1 MKEVQRID
9 QLILQANAD
18 NMKGF
23 LHSQDGSYA
32 FPLGPKVTTVGRENC
47 DISINSPQVDNQH
60 ALIEYDDEQR
70 CFILKDLNS
79 TTGTYV
85 HDCRVQNAAVRLSHG
100 DFLRFG
106 FNGLPLEFRI
116 DQQQQ
121 QQQQQET
128 TMPSIYQ
135 RQSSSNSLQLITQT
149 IPSRRTTNGII
160 NHQQQIDVRQNP
172 GFSLRGRPSS
182 AGNKRTPAIIMNTS
196 SHGSNGVRDSHVRSN
211 AWTINNTSN
220 PGRSVIN
227 GSFSGELEVPC
238 QDNNEITN
246 RVDQLE
252 KEVKGRDAEIRELN
266 DRLRSLEP
274 LSSTFTNEVHT
285 LRSELE
291 KVKREKQAASGLISS
306 LQRELHS
313 KESDLVKLTREIEGL
328 KTDSRDKDLR
338 LQSLQAKLNL
348 LRDRGRAEEDRYTK
362 EKELKI
368 KLAEQQI
375 NELNESVNRLK
386 SQLQDTEKQL
396 LRLNQNEQ
404 NLKQEYE
411 QTREQLAEIQRNET
425 ILKAD
430 LANAQK
436 KHNEFCTNIWKCFPH
451 DDNDEE
457 YDEDQHNIVEQI
469 QQLQQ
474 QLDQSRNEIER
485 YRDTHSS
492 SNEQLRIS
500 LGKFIDILTSAMQE
514 QTTANNL
521 LHTRQQMIELEE
533 SADNDSVIGMVKRAA
548 INAVD
553 SHARLLSGINNL
565 VIKHDDQQ
573 DDLSSN
579 EIFALINRQY
589 EELQREKENLLL
601 EHTSREQTFRF
612 ELEKITA
619 EKDAF
624 WQQRFNDECDRLRQE
639 NVRLQ
644 NEYDEQTRSFSDR
657 LETTTVQNSE
667 YLQRWNILQTESAQ
681 KIDEL
686 TMKLQE
692 YERELTEQK
701 EQQNKLTGTSEKQR
715 EEFIRNEKEKNATI
729 QDLNGQVE
737 VYKDQVRQFSKT
749 IVQLEKNLAEE
760 QEKRMRIQT
769 ELENVDKHRKVSNPP
784 TPLTSI
790 ETVVPV
796 VSVLTAPVADISQE
810 LFAHKARIQEQEQ
823 IIISLRRD
831 LAGMTARLSDVQGEL
846 SEKQKRALEK
856 SEFTIREQTKEL
868 NDTRLKLSKLS
879 DIVDKQST
887 QIEIL
892 QSDLSK
898 SKVLA
903 NQYQLLVDQRQA
915 DIDRL
920 TKSLEEK
927 NLLVERVEKT
937 NQNEGRITHELV
949 AIGAQC
955 KGERHEQTIGRQRE
969 ALNELRARI
978 KSLEQSRPVNPSYE
992 KVLQQVVLLKRELA
1006 ELRARQ
1012 ALPTDIPYLTTTPGS
1027 NSFNQ
1032 PSITS
1037 FHQSPSGTNTSAITP
1052 EAQKI
1057 IEERTA
1063 HAETMNALQSCDEL
1077 HNTFTR
1083 KLIQLLDIDDD
1094 TLLNVSPLATM
1105 PSTDRYVALQQRQR
1119 VIEMLLQKIE
1129 MLRERLTRKE
1139 ELLRGYEN
1147 DLGKLRQAEIL
1158 LREKDFRL
1166 HDLET
1171 DKRSKDDETL
1181 FLRNTLKETQDYLN
1195 QEKRFNSSIKLGRN
1209 TDQPQ
1214 TNELVRRS
1222 GTSTT
1227 GTTHQHRNSTD
1238 STAKVRTIKRDTNQK
1253 ISRKDYEIKT
1263 LKQELHEALDTLS
1276 EQSNKV
1282 KLLELKSK
1290 DLSNGTNFM
1299 ASHDS

>member
-1 MKEVQRID
+1 
-9 QLILQANAD
+9 
-18 NMKGF
+18 MKGF

-32 FPLGPKVTTVGRENC
+32 FPLGPKVTTIGRENC
-47 DISINSPQVDNQH
+47 DITINSPQVDHQH
-60 ALIEYDDEQR
+60 ALIEYDDEQH

-79 TTGTYV
+79 STGTYV

-100 DFLRFG
+100 DFIRFG

-116 DQQQQ
+116 E
-121 QQQQQET
+121 QQQEK

-149 IPSRRTTNGII
+149 IPSRRATNGIT

-182 AGNKRTPAIIMNTS
+182 AGTKRMPAIITNTS
-196 SHGSNGVRDSHVRSN
+196 SHGSNGIRDSFVRSN
-211 AWTINNTSN
+211 AWTISNTSN
-220 PGRSVIN
+220 PGRGVIN
-227 GSFSGELEVPC
+227 GNFSGELEVPC
-238 QDNNEITN
+238 QDNSEITN

-252 KEVKGRDAEIRELN
+252 KEVKGRDAEIRELT
-266 DRLRSLEP
+266 DRLRNLEP
-274 LSSTFTNEVHT
+274 LSSTFTTEVHT

-306 LQRELHS
+306 LQRDLHS
-313 KESDLVKLTREIEGL
+313 KESDLAKLTREIEGL

-362 EKELKI
+362 EKELVNLRNKI

-386 SQLQDTEKQL
+386 TQLQDTEKQL

-404 NLKQEYE
+404 NLKQECE
-411 QTREQLAEIQRNET
+411 HAREQLAEVQRNET
-425 ILKAD
+425 KLKAD
-430 LANAQK
+430 LENAQR
-436 KHNEFCTNIWKCFPH
+436 KHNEFCINIWKCFSN
-451 DDNDEE
+451 DDDDE
-457 YDEDQHNIVEQI
+457 YDDDQHNIIEQI

-474 QLDQSRNEIER
+474 QLNQSRSEIER
-485 YRDTHSS
+485 QRDTNSS
-492 SNEQLRIS
+492 SNEQLKAS
-500 LGKFIDILTSAMQE
+500 LEKCIDILTSAMQE
-514 QTTANNL
+514 QTTTNNL
-521 LHTRQQMIELEE
+521 LHARQQIIELEE
-533 SADNDSVIGMVKRAA
+533 STDNDNIVGMFKRAA

-553 SHARLLSGINNL
+553 NHARLISGINNL
-565 VIKHDDQQ
+565 VIQRDDQQ
-573 DDLSSN
+573 EDLSTN
-579 EIFALINRQY
+579 EILSLIHRQY
-589 EELQREKENLLL
+589 EELQREKENLLF
-601 EHTSREQTFRF
+601 ERTSREETFRS

-619 EKDAF
+619 EKDTF

-639 NVRLQ
+639 NVQLQ

-657 LETTTVQNSE
+657 LETATTQNSE
-667 YLQRWNILQTESAQ
+667 YHQRWNILQTESTQ

-686 TMKLQE
+686 TTKLQE
-692 YERELTEQK
+692 YQRELTEQK

-715 EEFIRNEKEKNATI
+715 EELIRIEKEKNTTI
-729 QDLNGQVE
+729 QDLNEQVE

-760 QEKRMRIQT
+760 QEKRMKIQV
-769 ELENVDKHRKVSNPP
+769 ELDNVDKRRKGIYLEDLFNSPP
-784 TPLTSI
+784 TPSVPV

-796 VSVLTAPVADISQE
+796 VPVLTAPVTDLSQE

-887 QIEIL
+887 QIESL

-898 SKVLA
+898 SK
-903 NQYQLLVDQRQA
+903 
-915 DIDRL
+915 
-920 TKSLEEK
+920 
-927 NLLVERVEKT
+927 
-937 NQNEGRITHELV
+937 GRITHELV

-1032 PSITS
+1032 QSTTT
-1037 FHQSPSGTNTSAITP
+1037 FRQSPSGTNTSDITP

-1063 HAETMNALQSCDEL
+1063 HAETMNTLQSCDEL
-1077 HNTFTR
+1077 
-1083 KLIQLLDIDDD
+1083 
-1094 TLLNVSPLATM
+1094 VSC
-1105 PSTDRYVALQQRQR
+1105 
-1119 VIEMLLQKIE
+1119 
-1129 MLRERLTRKE
+1129 
-1139 ELLRGYEN
+1139 
-1147 DLGKLRQAEIL
+1147 
-1158 LREKDFRL
+1158 
-1166 HDLET
+1166 
-1171 DKRSKDDETL
+1171 
-1181 FLRNTLKETQDYLN
+1181 FLRKNMRK
-1195 QEKRFNSSIKLGRN
+1195 NS
-1209 TDQPQ
+1209 
-1214 TNELVRRS
+1214 
-1222 GTSTT
+1222 
-1227 GTTHQHRNSTD
+1227 
-1238 STAKVRTIKRDTNQK
+1238 
-1253 ISRKDYEIKT
+1253 
-1263 LKQELHEALDTLS
+1263 
-1276 EQSNKV
+1276 
-1282 KLLELKSK
+1282 
-1290 DLSNGTNFM
+1290 
-1299 ASHDS
+1299 

>member
-1 MKEVQRID
+1 
-9 QLILQANAD
+9 
-18 NMKGF
+18 MKGF

-32 FPLGPKVTTVGRENC
+32 FPLGPKVTTIGRENC
-47 DISINSPQVDNQH
+47 DITINSPQVDHQH
-60 ALIEYDDEQR
+60 ALIEYDDEQH

-79 TTGTYV
+79 STGTYV

-100 DFLRFG
+100 DFIRFG

-116 DQQQQ
+116 EQQQ

-149 IPSRRTTNGII
+149 IPSRRATNGIT

-182 AGNKRTPAIIMNTS
+182 AGTKRMPAIITNTS
-196 SHGSNGVRDSHVRSN
+196 SHGSNGIRDSFVRSN
-211 AWTINNTSN
+211 AWTISNTSN
-220 PGRSVIN
+220 PGRGVIN
-227 GSFSGELEVPC
+227 GNFSGELEVPC
-238 QDNNEITN
+238 QDNSEITN

-252 KEVKGRDAEIRELN
+252 KEVKGRDAEIRELT
-266 DRLRSLEP
+266 DRLRNLEP
-274 LSSTFTNEVHT
+274 LSSTFTTEVHT

-306 LQRELHS
+306 LQRDLHS
-313 KESDLVKLTREIEGL
+313 KESDLAKLTREIEGL

-386 SQLQDTEKQL
+386 TQLQDTEKQL

-404 NLKQEYE
+404 NLKQECE
-411 QTREQLAEIQRNET
+411 HAREQLAEVQRNET
-425 ILKAD
+425 KLKAD
-430 LANAQK
+430 LENAQR
-436 KHNEFCTNIWKCFPH
+436 KHNEFCINIWKCFSN
-451 DDNDEE
+451 DDDDE
-457 YDEDQHNIVEQI
+457 YDEDQHNIIEQI

-474 QLDQSRNEIER
+474 QLNQSRNEIER
-485 YRDTHSS
+485 QRDTNSS
-492 SNEQLRIS
+492 SNEQLRVS
-500 LGKFIDILTSAMQE
+500 LGKCIDILTSAMQE
-514 QTTANNL
+514 QTTTNNL
-521 LHTRQQMIELEE
+521 LHARQQIIELEE
-533 SADNDSVIGMVKRAA
+533 STDNDNILGMFKRAA

-553 SHARLLSGINNL
+553 NHARLLSGINNL
-565 VIKHDDQQ
+565 VIQRDDHHE
-573 DDLSSN
+573 DLSTN
-579 EIFALINRQY
+579 EILTLIHRQY
-589 EELQREKENLLL
+589 EELQREKENLLF
-601 EHTSREQTFRF
+601 ERTSREETFRS
-612 ELEKITA
+612 ELEKITT
-619 EKDAF
+619 EKDTF

-639 NVRLQ
+639 NVQLQ

-657 LETTTVQNSE
+657 LETATTQNSE
-667 YLQRWNILQTESAQ
+667 YHQRWNILQTESTQ

-686 TMKLQE
+686 TTKLQE
-692 YERELTEQK
+692 YQRELTEQK

-715 EEFIRNEKEKNATI
+715 EELIRIEKEKNTTI
-729 QDLNGQVE
+729 QDLNEQVE

-760 QEKRMRIQT
+760 QEKRMKIQVD
-769 ELENVDKHRKVSNPP
+769 LDNVDKRRKGTYREDLFNSPP
-784 TPLTSI
+784 TPSVPV

-796 VSVLTAPVADISQE
+796 VPVLTAPVTDLSQE

-887 QIEIL
+887 QIESL

-1032 PSITS
+1032 QSTTT
-1037 FHQSPSGTNTSAITP
+1037 FRQSPSGTNTSDITP

-1063 HAETMNALQSCDEL
+1063 HAETMNTLQSCDEL
-1077 HNTFTR
+1077 
-1083 KLIQLLDIDDD
+1083 
-1094 TLLNVSPLATM
+1094 VSC
-1105 PSTDRYVALQQRQR
+1105 
-1119 VIEMLLQKIE
+1119 
-1129 MLRERLTRKE
+1129 
-1139 ELLRGYEN
+1139 
-1147 DLGKLRQAEIL
+1147 
-1158 LREKDFRL
+1158 
-1166 HDLET
+1166 
-1171 DKRSKDDETL
+1171 
-1181 FLRNTLKETQDYLN
+1181 FLRKNMRK
-1195 QEKRFNSSIKLGRN
+1195 NS
-1209 TDQPQ
+1209 
-1214 TNELVRRS
+1214 
-1222 GTSTT
+1222 
-1227 GTTHQHRNSTD
+1227 
-1238 STAKVRTIKRDTNQK
+1238 
-1253 ISRKDYEIKT
+1253 
-1263 LKQELHEALDTLS
+1263 
-1276 EQSNKV
+1276 
-1282 KLLELKSK
+1282 
-1290 DLSNGTNFM
+1290 
-1299 ASHDS
+1299 

>member
-1 MKEVQRID
+1 
-9 QLILQANAD
+9 
-18 NMKGF
+18 MKGF

-32 FPLGPKVTTVGRENC
+32 FPLGPKVTTIGRENC

-79 TTGTYV
+79 STGTYV

-100 DFLRFG
+100 DFIRFG

-116 DQQQQ
+116 EQQQQ
-121 QQQQQET
+121 QQLET

-149 IPSRRTTNGII
+149 IPSRRVTSGIT

-182 AGNKRTPAIIMNTS
+182 AGTKRTSAIITNTS
-196 SHGSNGVRDSHVRSN
+196 SHGSNGIRDSVVPN

-220 PGRSVIN
+220 PGRGVIN
-227 GSFSGELEVPC
+227 GNFSGELEVPC
-238 QDNNEITN
+238 QDNSEITN

-274 LSSTFTNEVHT
+274 MSSTFTNEVHT

-291 KVKREKQAASGLISS
+291 KVKRDKQAASGLISS
-306 LQRELHS
+306 LQRDLHS
-313 KESDLVKLTREIEGL
+313 KESDLAKLTREIEGL
-328 KTDSRDKDLR
+328 KTDGRDKDLR

-348 LRDRGRAEEDRYTK
+348 LRDRGRAEEDRFTK
-362 EKELKI
+362 EKELVNLRNKI

-404 NLKQEYE
+404 KLKQECE
-411 QTREQLAEIQRNET
+411 HAREQLAEVQRNET
-425 ILKAD
+425 TLRAD
-430 LANAQK
+430 LANAQE
-436 KHNEFCTNIWKCFPH
+436 KHNEFCINIWKCFSN
-451 DDNDEE
+451 DNDDE
-457 YDEDQHNIVEQI
+457 YDEDQHNIIEQI
-469 QQLQQ
+469 QQIQQ
-474 QLDQSRNEIER
+474 QLDQARSEIER
-485 YRDTHSS
+485 QRDINSS
-492 SNEQLRIS
+492 SNEQFRVS

-521 LHTRQQMIELEE
+521 LHARQQMIELEE
-533 SADNDSVIGMVKRAA
+533 SADNDSIVGMFKRAA

-553 SHARLLSGINNL
+553 SHAKLLSGINNL
-565 VIKHDDQQ
+565 VIKRDDQQ
-573 DDLSSN
+573 EDLSIN
-579 EIFALINRQY
+579 EILAIIHRQY
-589 EELQREKENLLL
+589 EELRREKDNLSS
-601 EHTSREQTFRF
+601 EHTFREQTFRS
-612 ELEKITA
+612 ELEQITA

-639 NVRLQ
+639 NAQLQ
-644 NEYDEQTRSFSDR
+644 NAYDEQTRSFTDR
-657 LETTTVQNSE
+657 LEIATAQNSE
-667 YLQRWNILQTESAQ
+667 YLQRWNILQTESSQ

-686 TMKLQE
+686 TTKLQE
-692 YERELTEQK
+692 YQYELTGHK
-701 EQQNKLTGTSEKQR
+701 EQQNKLTDTSEQQR
-715 EEFIRNEKEKNATI
+715 EELIRIEKEKNATI
-729 QDLNGQVE
+729 QDLNGQIE

-760 QEKRMRIQT
+760 QEKRMKVQT
-769 ELENVDKHRKVSNPP
+769 ELDNVDKHRKVNRLP
-784 TPLTSI
+784 TPPAPV

-796 VSVLTAPVADISQE
+796 VSVLTAPIADLSQE

-887 QIEIL
+887 QIESL

-978 KSLEQSRPVNPSYE
+978 KSLEQSRPANPSYE

-1032 PSITS
+1032 TSTTS
-1037 FHQSPSGTNTSAITP
+1037 FRQSPSGANTSDITP

-1063 HAETMNALQSCDEL
+1063 HA
-1077 HNTFTR
+1077 
-1083 KLIQLLDIDDD
+1083 
-1094 TLLNVSPLATM
+1094 
-1105 PSTDRYVALQQRQR
+1105 
-1119 VIEMLLQKIE
+1119 
-1129 MLRERLTRKE
+1129 
-1139 ELLRGYEN
+1139 
-1147 DLGKLRQAEIL
+1147 
-1158 LREKDFRL
+1158 
-1166 HDLET
+1166 
-1171 DKRSKDDETL
+1171 
-1181 FLRNTLKETQDYLN
+1181 
-1195 QEKRFNSSIKLGRN
+1195 
-1209 TDQPQ
+1209 
-1214 TNELVRRS
+1214 
-1222 GTSTT
+1222 
-1227 GTTHQHRNSTD
+1227 
-1238 STAKVRTIKRDTNQK
+1238 
-1253 ISRKDYEIKT
+1253 
-1263 LKQELHEALDTLS
+1263 
-1276 EQSNKV
+1276 
-1282 KLLELKSK
+1282 
-1290 DLSNGTNFM
+1290 
-1299 ASHDS
+1299 